1 MTRPDLSS
9 EIEGLANVRHAVTK
23 AAEDCGR
30 DPAAVCLVAVSKT
43 VDAHRIKPLI
53 SNGQRDFGE
62 NRVQEALGKW
72 PELRRGRGD
81 VRLHLIGPLQSNK
94 AAAAVQHF
102 DVIHSVDRRKIAA
115 ELAKEIQKQG
125 RHPQLLVQVNTGLEP
140 QKAGIAPSDADSF
153 LKSCRTEFGLT
164 IGGLMAIPPDGEQAS
179 PHFALLAQIA
189 RRNGLLELSMG
200 MSGDYALAIQLGAT
214 MVRVGSAIFG
224 ARPAAH

>member
-1 MTRPDLSS
+1 MVRPDLTS
-9 EIEGLANVRHAVTK
+9 EIEGLAHVRHAVTK

-43 VDAHRIKPLI
+43 VDADRIAPLI
-53 SNGQRDFGE
+53 SHGQQDFGE
-62 NRVQEALGKW
+62 NRVQEAVGKW
-72 PELRRGRGD
+72 PELRRGGGD

-94 AAAAVQHF
+94 TAAAVQHF

-140 QKAGIAPSDADSF
+140 QKAGIAPIDADNF
-153 LKSCRTEFGLT
+153 LKSCRIEFGLT